1 MLILVLKYSTAFE
14 ASSGAFSWNPYG
26 VSSSVARA
34 GFGNNREIMRCVGT
48 IVGAVSP
55 EPIMTNMRGS
65 VMKRTHL
72 LLLYA
77 PLVQNARGVVHADRD
92 LQD

>member
-1 MLILVLKYSTAFE
+1 M
-14 ASSGAFSWNPYG
+14 SSN
-26 VSSSVARA
+26 VARA
-34 GFGNNREIMRCVGT
+34 EVGNIREIKRCVGT
-48 IVGAVSP
+48 MVGAVSP

-77 PLVQNARGVVHADRD
+77 LLEQNARGVVHASRD